1 MRFYIRLLIVL
12 FLAGCA
18 TAPAQPLIH
27 LAELYPLPAP
37 PANGIVPLRV
47 SVAAVISPKGTAESY
62 QTFLNYLSK
71 RLNRPVE
78 LVQRQ
83 TYAETN
89 ELVEQGLVDIAFVCT
104 SAYVAG
110 HEQFGMELLAAPQ
123 VNGEAVYHSLLIVPT
138 DSSAKSMSDLR
149 GKVFAFTDPMS
160 HSGRVYPTYLVE
172 QLDSTPDEFFART
185 FFTYSH
191 DDAIRAV
198 AEGLADGAAVD
209 SLVYDFALERDPTL
223 TQRVRVIHQSP
234 PFGIPPVV
242 MNPNVR
248 PQLKATLRELLLS
261 MADDPEGRT
270 ALRSLGFERFV
281 LIQDNAYDTV
291 RRLSET
297 IGAFSQ

>member
-1 MRFYIRLLIVL
+1 MRFYIRLLMVL

-18 TAPAQPLIH
+18 TAPPQPLIH
-27 LAELYPLPAP
+27 LSELYPLPSP
-37 PANGIVPLRV
+37 PASGIVPLRV

-110 HEQFGMELLAAPQ
+110 HEQFGMELLVAPQ
-123 VNGEAVYHSLLIVPT
+123 VNGEAVYRSLLIVPT
-138 DSSAKSMSDLR
+138 DSSARSMSDLR

-172 QLDSTPDEFFART
+172 QLNSTPSEFFART

-198 AEGLADGAAVD
+198 AEGLADGAAID

-248 PQLKATLRELLLS
+248 PQLKATLRDLLLGMS
-261 MADDPEGRT
+261 DSTEGQA

-281 LIQDNAYDTV
+281 LIEDQAYDTV
-291 RRLSET
+291 RQLSET